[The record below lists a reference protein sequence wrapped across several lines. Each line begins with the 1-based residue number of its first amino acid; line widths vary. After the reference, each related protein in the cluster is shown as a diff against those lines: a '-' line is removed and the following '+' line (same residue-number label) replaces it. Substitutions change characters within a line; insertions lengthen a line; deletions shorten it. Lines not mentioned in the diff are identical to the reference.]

1 MGTGS
6 PITRVGP
13 RLSPDPA
20 RVVARLFVPG
30 EELPG
35 HHSRATTVLQRV
47 QGLSDGE
54 VRAALDDLHTRFGQR
69 HRDVDGIFL
78 HHFELMAHR
87 LGGEAPSRERRLLI
101 GAYFT
106 SEYAVEGAALT
117 NPSMVAHPDQTG
129 LGRGEQRFVMSV
141 RSVGEGHISCIEF
154 RTGVVDA
161 AGAVRVDDPGRYL
174 DMGLPRPP
182 LFDQA
187 GFRALV
193 VDQGADDETAS
204 FVLDGLGDPFLK
216 SELDAAIAGIHP
228 RIVRRAHARETIER
242 LERIALDSYEV
253 TFPAESRISERV
265 LHPAGPSETH
275 GMEDARLT
283 RLVDGDDTV
292 RYCATYTAYDGWS
305 VAPQLLETADFL
317 TFRVTQLNGPA
328 AKNKGL
334 ALFPRKVGDQYLAL
348 SRYDRERSSITSS
361 DDLRCWADAAT
372 LDTPLRPWELIQTGN
387 CGPPIETER
396 GWLVLTHGVGA
407 MRTYGLGAMLL
418 DLDDPRKV
426 IGTTQ
431 HPILLADD
439 AEQDGYVP
447 NVVYSCGGM
456 RHGDKVVLPYG
467 FGDRQISFAV
477 IDLPE
482 LSCLLC

>member
-1 MGTGS
+1 MSTGS
-6 PITRVGP
+6 PLTRVGP

-20 RVVARLFVPG
+20 RVIARLFVPG

-35 HHSRATTVLQRV
+35 HHSRATAVLQRV
-47 QGLSDGE
+47 QGLADEE
-54 VRAALDDLHTRFGQR
+54 VTEALDDLQARFGPR
-69 HRDVDGIFL
+69 HRDLDAIFL
-78 HHFELMAHR
+78 HHFDLMAHR
-87 LGGEAPSRERRLLI
+87 LGGEAPSRDCRLLI

-117 NPSMVAHPDQTG
+117 NPSMVAHPDQAG
-129 LGRGEQRFVMSV
+129 VGRGEQRFVMSV
-141 RSVGEGHISCIEF
+141 RSVGEGHLSCIEF
-154 RTGVVDA
+154 RTGVIDA
-161 AGAVRVDDPGRYL
+161 GGGVRVDDPGRYL

-182 LFDQA
+182 QFDQA

-204 FVLDGLGDPFLK
+204 FVLDGLGDPFVK

-242 LERIALDSYEV
+242 LERIALDTYEV
-253 TFPAESRISERV
+253 TFAPASRISERV

-283 RLVDGDDTV
+283 RLVDDDGTV

-317 TFRVTQLNGPA
+317 TFRVTQLTGLA

-334 ALFPRKVGDQYLAL
+334 ALFPRKVDGQYLAL

-361 DDLRCWADAAT
+361 EDLRCWADAVT
-372 LDTPLRPWELIQTGN
+372 LETPLRPWELIQTGN
-387 CGPPIETER
+387 CGPPVETEE

-418 DLDDPRKV
+418 DLEDPRKV
-426 IGTTQ
+426 LGTTAS
-431 HPILLADD
+431 PILLADD
-439 AEQDGYVP
+439 EEQDGYVP

-467 FGDRQISFAV
+467 FGDQQISFAV
-477 IDLPE
+477 IHLPE
-482 LSCLLC
+482 LYELLR